1 MTPVYLGP
9 QRVTLFRNRVF
20 ANVIEMGS
28 YSIRVGPD
36 VLIRREPTYTQKI
49 M

>member
-1 MTPVYLGP
+1 MHVHAQP
-9 QRVTLFRNRVF
+9 QNVTIFRNRVF